1 MTSAEFEPN
10 EASHGFPHFGGD
22 RHRKIMKSLLTS
34 ILFLALAPL
43 LRGQATVS
51 LGTGRITGSVTG
63 LSSANPNVTGLSAGI
78 SFDLTITA
86 TNATT
91 GLSVANHAD
100 GIGVYSFTNDFELE
114 NRNNTN
120 AADDESLVFTLSNVT
135 GLAPGQSLLI
145 SSIGA
150 RSASSTTTKQ
160 YALFDGATSVSSG
173 SFTATSFAV
182 SVPNLNSAKI
192 TATGPT
198 SAPALN
204 SRFLIN
210 QVLLTITGGS
220 GGTGGNANAV
230 AKITNA
236 GIDGSHHPF
245 FTFESVAGESY
256 EIQCST
262 DLISWTP
269 MATLSGSGSSITYT
283 DEFTQ
288 APSVPRQFHR
298 AKTVLT
304 PNGNLANTTLSITQ
318 TWEQQPSGYARTAVV
333 QVPAGAGPHPVII
346 LLHGNGGTGAQMI
359 GALDPHVSTAIRVAP
374 SGYLTSWNVDGEAS
388 RAPDVAFIRDLIAML
403 KTYDNVD
410 AGKISIFGISN
421 GSGMTNRLLIELDGA
436 AFQNAGCQVSQMLAK
451 MYHDGNFWFN
461 ASGTNAYDQTLA
473 PAKRRRIISING
485 TSDPLIPYNGGTSGI
500 GTFLSAQ
507 ESIYRFAQAMGETG
521 PQLADSAGVV
531 GTGTN
536 GYSAPFVKYTYRS
549 GQFVHY
555 KLIGGNH
562 GLQVSG
568 SFVYADEAKQLV
580 AAFLLP

>member
-1 MTSAEFEPN
+1 
-10 EASHGFPHFGGD
+10 
-22 RHRKIMKSLLTS
+22 MKSVLTYLFAFLFLTS
-34 ILFLALAPL
+34 FLQ
-43 LRGQATVS
+43 GQTTVR
-51 LGTGRITGSVTG
+51 LGTNNISGSVTG

-86 TNATT
+86 T
-91 GLSVANHAD
+91 SVATPVLTIAHHND
-100 GIGVYSFTNDFELE
+100 GIGVAGGANNLE
-114 NRNNTN
+114 MDNLNNLI
-120 AADDESLVFTLSNVT
+120 ADDDQSLVFALSNVT
-135 GLAPGQSLLI
+135 GLGIGQSLRI
-145 SSIGA
+145 SGIVT
-150 RSASSTTTKQ
+150 RSQGSTTKQ
-160 YALFDGATSVSSG
+160 YAIFDGSSSVSSG
-173 SFTATSFAV
+173 SFNTSPFSI
-182 SVPNLNSAKI
+182 SVPNLASVKI

-198 SAPALN
+198 IAPALD
-204 SRFLIN
+204 SRFIIHQL
-210 QVLLTITGGS
+210 LLTVTGGGGS
-220 GGTGGNANAV
+220 GSVNAA
-230 AKITNA
+230 AKVTNA
-236 GIDGSHHPF
+236 GIDGSNHPF
-245 FTFESVAGESY
+245 FTFDSVAGESY

-262 DLISWTP
+262 DLLSWTP
-269 MATLSGSGSSITYT
+269 MATLSGTGGSITYT
-283 DEFTQ
+283 DEFIH
-288 APSVPRQFHR
+288 APSVPRKFHR
-298 AKTVLT
+298 ALTVQT

-318 TWEQQPSGYARTAVV
+318 TWAQQPSGFARTAVV
-333 QVPAGAGPHPVII
+333 QVPAGAGPHPVVI

-388 RAPDVAFIRDLIAML
+388 QAPDVAFIRDLIALL

-451 MYHDGNFWFN
+451 MYHDSAFWFN
-461 ASGTNAYDQTLA
+461 ATGSNAYDQTIA
-473 PAKRRRIISING
+473 PAKRRRIISLNG
-485 TSDPLIPYNGGTSGI
+485 TVDPLIPYNGGTSVI
-500 GTFLSAQ
+500 GTFISAQ

-521 PQLADSAGVV
+521 PQLSDAAGVA

-536 GYSAPFVKYTYRS
+536 GYSAPFVKYSYRS

-580 AAFLLP
+580 AAFLLQ

>member
-1 MTSAEFEPN
+1 
-10 EASHGFPHFGGD
+10 
-22 RHRKIMKSLLTS
+22 MKPTLTCLAALLLLTH
-34 ILFLALAPL
+34 FLYA
-43 LRGQATVS
+43 QATVR
-51 LGTGRITGSVTG
+51 LGTNNITGSVTG
-63 LSSANPNVTGLSAGI
+63 LSSANPNVTGLTAGV

-86 TNATT
+86 T
-91 GLSVANHAD
+91 SVATPMLTIAHHND
-100 GIGVYSFTNDFELE
+100 GIGVAGGANNLE
-114 NRNNTN
+114 MDNLNNLI
-120 AADDESLVFTLSNVT
+120 ADDDQSLVFALSNVT
-135 GLAPGQSLLI
+135 GLGIGQSLRI
-145 SSIGA
+145 SGIVT
-150 RSASSTTTKQ
+150 RSLGSTTKQ
-160 YALFDGATSVSSG
+160 YAIFDGSSSVSSG
-173 SFTATSFAV
+173 SFNTSPFSV
-182 SVPNLNSAKI
+182 SVPNLASVKI

-198 SAPALN
+198 IAPALD
-204 SRFLIN
+204 SRFIIHQL
-210 QVLLTITGGS
+210 LLTVTGGGGS
-220 GGTGGNANAV
+220 GSVNAV
-230 AKITNA
+230 AKVTNA
-236 GIDGSHHPF
+236 GIDGSSHPY
-245 FTFESVAGESY
+245 FTFDSVAGESY

-262 DLISWTP
+262 DLLSWTP
-269 MATLSGSGSSITYT
+269 VATLSGTGGSITYT
-283 DEFTQ
+283 DEFIHT
-288 APSVPRQFHR
+288 PSVPRKFHR

-318 TWEQQPSGYARTAVV
+318 TWAQEPSGFARTAVV
-333 QVPAGAGPHPVII
+333 QVPAGAGPHPVVI

-388 RAPDVAFIRDLIAML
+388 QAPDVAFIRDLIALL

-451 MYHDGNFWFN
+451 MHHDGNFWFN
-461 ASGTNAYDQTLA
+461 ATGSNAYDQTIA

-485 TSDPLIPYNGGTSGI
+485 TADPLIPYNGGTSAI
-500 GTFLSAQ
+500 GTFISAQ

-521 PQLADSAGVV
+521 PQLADAAGVV

-536 GYSAPFVKYTYRS
+536 GYSAPFVKYSYRS

-580 AAFLLP
+580 AAFLLQ

>member
-1 MTSAEFEPN
+1 
-10 EASHGFPHFGGD
+10 
-22 RHRKIMKSLLTS
+22 MKSLLTS

-51 LGTGRITGSVTG
+51 LGTGKITGSVTG
-63 LSSANPNVTGLSAGI
+63 LSSASPHVSGLSAGI
-78 SFDLTITA
+78 TFDLTITA
-86 TNATT
+86 TSVTT
-91 GLSVANHAD
+91 PALTIAHHND
-100 GIGVYSFTNDFELE
+100 GIGVAGGANNLE
-114 NRNNTN
+114 MDNLNNLI
-120 AADDESLVFTLSNVT
+120 ADDDQSLVFTLSHVT
-135 GLAPGQSLLI
+135 GLAVGQSLRI
-145 SSIGA
+145 SGIGT
-150 RSASSTTTKQ
+150 RSLGTTTKQ
-160 YALFDGATSVSSG
+160 YAIFDGSTSVSSG
-173 SFTATSFAV
+173 SFNTSPFAI
-182 SVPNLNSAKI
+182 SVPNLASVKI

-198 SAPALN
+198 TAPALD
-204 SRFLIN
+204 SRFILN
-210 QVLLTITGGS
+210 QVLLTVTGS
-220 GGTGGNANAV
+220 GGTGGSANAV
-230 AKITNA
+230 AKITQA
-236 GIDGSHHPF
+236 GIDVSNHPF
-245 FTFESVAGESY
+245 FTFDSVAGESY

-262 DLISWTP
+262 DLVSWTP
-269 MATLSGSGSSITYT
+269 MATLSGTGSSITYT
-283 DEFTQ
+283 DEFIH
-288 APSVPRQFHR
+288 APSLPRKFHR

-304 PNGNLANTTLSITQ
+304 PNGNLANTTLSLTQ
-318 TWEQQPSGYARTAVV
+318 TWAQQPSGFARTAVV

-359 GALDPHVSTAIRVAP
+359 GALDPHVGTAIRVAP

-388 RAPDVAFIRDLIAML
+388 QAPDVAFIRDLIALL

-451 MYHDGNFWFN
+451 MYHDSAFWFN
-461 ASGTNAYDQTLA
+461 ATGSNAYDQTLA
-473 PAKRRRIISING
+473 PAKRRRIISLNG
-485 TSDPLIPYNGGTSGI
+485 TADPLIPYNGGTSVI

-507 ESIYRFAQAMGETG
+507 ESLYRFAQAMGETG
-521 PQLADSAGVV
+521 PQLADAAGVV

-536 GYSAPFVKYTYRS
+536 GHSAPFVKYTYRS

-580 AAFLLP
+580 AAFLLQ

>member
-1 MTSAEFEPN
+1 
-10 EASHGFPHFGGD
+10 
-22 RHRKIMKSLLTS
+22 MKSTLTCLAALLLLTR
-34 ILFLALAPL
+34 FLHA
-43 LRGQATVS
+43 QAIVS
-51 LGTGRITGSVTG
+51 LGTNNITGSVTG
-63 LSSANPNVTGLSAGI
+63 LSSANPNVTGLTASI

-86 TNATT
+86 T
-91 GLSVANHAD
+91 SVATPMLAISHHND
-100 GIGVYSFTNDFELE
+100 GIGVAGGANNLE
-114 NRNNTN
+114 MDNLNNLI
-120 AADDESLVFTLSNVT
+120 ADDDQSLVFALSNVT
-135 GLAPGQSLLI
+135 GLGIGQSLRI
-145 SSIGA
+145 SGIVT
-150 RSASSTTTKQ
+150 RSLGSTTKQ
-160 YALFDGATSVSSG
+160 YAIFDGSSSVSSG
-173 SFTATSFAV
+173 SFNTSPFSV
-182 SVPNLNSAKI
+182 SVPNLASVKI

-198 SAPALN
+198 IAPALD
-204 SRFLIN
+204 SRFIIHQL
-210 QVLLTITGGS
+210 LLTVTGGGSS
-220 GGTGGNANAV
+220 GSVNATTKV
-230 AKITNA
+230 TNA
-236 GIDGSHHPF
+236 GIDGSNHPF
-245 FTFESVAGESY
+245 FTFDSVAGESY

-262 DLISWTP
+262 DLLSWTP
-269 MATLSGSGSSITYT
+269 MATLSGTGGSITYT
-283 DEFTQ
+283 DEFIQ
-288 APSVPRQFHR
+288 APSVPRKFLR

-304 PNGNLANTTLSITQ
+304 PNGNLTNTTLSITQ
-318 TWEQQPSGYARTAVV
+318 TWAQEPSGFARTAVV
-333 QVPAGAGPHPVII
+333 QVPAGAGPHPVVI

-388 RAPDVAFIRDLIAML
+388 QAPDVAFIRDLIALL

-451 MYHDGNFWFN
+451 MYHDSAFWFN
-461 ASGTNAYDQTLA
+461 ATGSNAYDQTIA

-485 TSDPLIPYNGGTSGI
+485 TADPLIPYNGGTSAI
-500 GTFLSAQ
+500 GTFISAQ

-521 PQLADSAGVV
+521 PQLADAAGVV

-536 GYSAPFVKYTYRS
+536 GYSAPFVKYSYRS

-580 AAFLLP
+580 AAFLLQ